1 MSVGNFTQVLQGVDR
16 RIQVM
21 RQFQQLSRGLESRD
35 YNILVSN
42 FSYVSN
48 WSLIQVLVV
57 IMSGIVQV
65 YFVKKLFADPKQGA
79 GKSKTRIW
87 VVLIQIW
94 LWHFTLLPTMN
105 DCIDSTVSTPPLSM
119 NIVFKIFLGCILVL
133 TEKIKRIDIS
143 LTPGTNFSNNWIWSF
158 FCYFLSER

>member
-1 MSVGNFTQVLQGVDR
+1 MKAIWLFQDLDMSVGNFTQVLQGVDR

-94 LWHFTLLPTMN
+94 LWHFTT
-105 DCIDSTVSTPPLSM
+105 
-119 NIVFKIFLGCILVL
+119 
-133 TEKIKRIDIS
+133 
-143 LTPGTNFSNNWIWSF
+143 
-158 FCYFLSER
+158 